1 MARLFNPG
9 TVFRDTADQPAA
21 GGTVTFYAN
30 NTTTLQAT
38 YSDAALSVQNPNP
51 IVLDSDGTFPNEVF
65 GSGTYTVLIKDANG
79 ATLPGSVDDVS

>member
-9 TVFRDTADQPAA
+9 TVFRDTADNPAA

-30 NTTTLQAT
+30 GTTTLQAI
-38 YSDAALSVQNPNP
+38 YSDAALSVQASNPL
-51 IVLDSDGTFPNEVF
+51 VLDSDGTFPHDVF

-79 ATLPGSVDDVS
+79 STLPGSTDDVS